1 MEEAYSNADG
11 TRLCVL
17 RESLK
22 KKFQAVQTG
31 DLLEQEVNHKENQEQ
46 EVTDFEQVQVSTET
60 RKMSNTSVT
69 ELNRIFVVV
78 MDYDPHSLCITG
90 QPELELTVQSG

>member
-46 EVTDFEQVQVSTET
+46 EVTDFEQVQVSTE
-60 RKMSNTSVT
+60 SVT